1 MKLESVIHALTYE
14 RDEVLSKINRIEDML
29 LDPKSKNVPQSH
41 LDLIYVQSSIYD
53 ALYNILDARID
64 DLKKR
69 L

>member
-29 LDPKSKNVPQSH
+29 LYPKSKNVPQSH

>member
-29 LDPKSKNVPQSH
+29 LDPKSENVPQSH